1 MQLFKKLVFE
11 HPKGLHARVAATIV
25 KKANDLQNMYNTK
38 LFIGV
43 SKKHIFPANNLISVS
58 SLNIRKGDKYYIAVE
73 GTNARPS
80 LAEFADFLKKGFNLE
95 DRKTMNQ
102 IDSILQET
110 TITVDKV
117 FENMANGLII
127 VNKNG
132 IIIDFN
138 PAAEKIIGVQAQ
150 DVIGENVKE
159 VIPNTRLDIVLKEG
173 KKELGQMQKINDE
186 TYIATNRAPIV
197 HQGEII
203 GAVAIFQDVSTIRK
217 LSNELREIKALKKR
231 LELILE
237 SVQEGICVI
246 DREGNINYINSAYED
261 LLSIRRESFI
271 NRNIGE
277 LLTDMDFKDVFES
290 GMVISGKVDIKE
302 KNTIVSNIYPII
314 IDKKNEGA
322 VLLTR
327 KKDEIERLAEKLSR
341 LTAKAEYLE
350 NELERKKKLNDS
362 FNRIIGV
369 SGKLR
374 EALTIAN
381 KAAKSKSTVLIRG
394 ESGTGKELVAEAIH
408 YASKRNS
415 EAFIRVNCAAIP
427 VNLLESELFGHEKG
441 AFTGAIAKKMGKFEL
456 ADKGTV
462 FLDEIG
468 ELPLLMQAKL
478 LRFLQD
484 QTFERIG
491 GTDVIKVDVRIIAA
505 TNRNLEELMK
515 KGEFREDLY
524 YRLNVLPVFLPP
536 LRERKEDIPLLVD
549 HFIKVIS
556 HKLNRKKLDITET
569 ALETLIEYNWPGNIR
584 ELQNVIERAINISE
598 SNLISYADLPGYIK
612 KERPEPL
619 SLINLS
625 NNGELF
631 PLERYE
637 KEIIKKALKKYGSF
651 NAAGKALGITHKTV
665 AAKARKYHIVE

>member
-290 GMVISGKVDIKE
+290 GKVISGKVDIKE

-556 HKLNRKKLDITET
+556 HKLNRKKLDIAET

-584 ELQNVIERAINISE
+584 ELQNVIERAINITE

-619 SLINLS
+619 SLINLNS
-625 NNGELF
+625 NGELF
-631 PLERYE
+631 SLERYE

-665 AAKARKYHIVE
+665 AAKARKYNIVE